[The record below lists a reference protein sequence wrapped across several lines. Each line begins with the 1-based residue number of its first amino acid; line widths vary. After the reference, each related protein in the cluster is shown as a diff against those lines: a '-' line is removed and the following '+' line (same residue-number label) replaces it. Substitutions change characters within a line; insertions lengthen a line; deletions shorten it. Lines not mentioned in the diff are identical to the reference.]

1 MSLNWDCTVCTYA
14 KCNFKP
20 QISSIF
26 HFDRVSDGWM
36 AHLLGVKDYRF
47 NLIQFSILNCKQ
59 LNKTKMQS
67 HCQHNLYIC
76 HCSPSSQDPSPI
88 HPLTTTHQTTTLHRF
103 PAKSRQNG
111 TGNASVNTLSRS
123 SQQQHRFGFCVPKFF
138 SQSSQIF
145 SHEKK
150 LTQK

>member
-1 MSLNWDCTVCTYA
+1 
-14 KCNFKP
+14 
-20 QISSIF
+20 
-26 HFDRVSDGWM
+26 M
-36 AHLLGVKDYRF
+36 AHLLGVEDYRF

-123 SQQQHRFGFCVPKFF
+123 SQQQHRFGFCVSYFLSILSNFLSP
-138 SQSSQIF
+138 
-145 SHEKK
+145 EK
-150 LTQK
+150 LTQQYS